1 MLTLTD
7 MSCIDLVHL
16 VVFLRLQ
23 TTNDLWNVNQR
34 QEPNRRTEE
43 GAQLEGNVIDCKI
56 IKKVVITRIGTNQTI
71 KSPGMRLKNMVM
83 IIKQIVDNAILK
95 NGIRTRVEEMRVLN
109 KMQQGLCLH
118 YSLKLLR

>member
-34 QEPNRRTEE
+34 QEPNRRTKE
-43 GAQLEGNVIDCKI
+43 GAGLEGNVIDGKI
-56 IKKVVITRIGTNQTI
+56 IRKVVITRIGTNQTI
-71 KSPGMRLKNMVM
+71 KSPGMRLKNMV
-83 IIKQIVDNAILK
+83 IW
-95 NGIRTRVEEMRVLN
+95 
-109 KMQQGLCLH
+109 
-118 YSLKLLR
+118 